1 LGYLALASDLLIA
14 FDTINNTFARHVRRA
29 LSLYLHTADTPQNT
43 TERKEEHK
51 DEEEHFAIGD
61 SPRQILLIYTTN
73 RFVVKNA
80 IDEVDTTLRILAYAS
95 DATNH
100 PEPKGRF
107 QAACAAHHWYL
118 LHKLY
123 KIPLYLFVP
132 ASCL

>member
-1 LGYLALASDLLIA
+1 MGYLALASDLLIA

-73 RFVVKNA
+73 QHGGSR
-80 IDEVDTTLRILAYAS
+80 
-95 DATNH
+95 H
-100 PEPKGRF
+100 PRTSERLF
-107 QAACAAHHWYL
+107 SHAV
-118 LHKLY
+118 
-123 KIPLYLFVP
+123 PLVI
-132 ASCL
+132 